1 MKVGDKV
8 LVYKNNW
15 YDNIKRKGTI
25 VEIFK
30 NNNSI
35 VYRVDFHEFCFY
47 GENGKYKGGCNIFTD
62 QRETIELDKQE
73 VRDCKLK
80 ELGIL

>member
-15 YDNIKRKGTI
+15 YDNIKEKGTI
-25 VEIFK
+25 VEIFEI
-30 NNNSI
+30 NNRI
-35 VYRVDFHEFCFY
+35 VYRVYFY
-47 GENGKYKGGCNIFTD
+47 DEKGKYKSGCNIFTD
-62 QRETIELDKQE
+62 QKETIELDRQE
-73 VRDCKLK
+73 VRECKLK